1 MSCLTWFIIFSSSMK
16 VARFII
22 WLTNWGVND
31 TNLIFLILS
40 CFEINIDWSK
50 RKMVSSVLSLCH
62 APLVAL
68 SRYYPSKHLL
78 VLKTSST
85 RLQRNNFTSSKT
97 FWRHLED
104 VLKTSC
110 KMSSRRLGRR
120 RRLEDM
126 SWRLLKDF
134 METNKILGISVYLS
148 RDLTNLNV

>member
-1 MSCLTWFIIFSSSMK
+1 MSCLTWFKSFSSSMK

-78 VLKTSST
+78 VLKTSSRHVLKTSST

-97 FWRHLED
+97 FWRHLEDVLQRCFED

-126 SWRLLKDF
+126 SWRHVLK
-134 METNKILGISVYLS
+134 TS
-148 RDLTNLNV
+148 